1 VDSPI
6 DTKQEGY
13 FDCSAVKH
21 RSIYDLP
28 FPLAVFLIVA
38 KGGLVQT
45 FILVLTLLVVL
56 PARTLSAQ
64 SGPNSSPYSLSVPI
78 DPPLAKTQ
86 TEGSNDTIS
95 QLVRQKQWNELSA
108 ITEREISN
116 NQADAS
122 TYYWLGFARFH
133 IHDPIGAIRSLR
145 TAAKFGVNSASM
157 HETLGLAYYDLNQ
170 YVLFEKQMKIAS
182 LLDPKDFAPKY
193 LVGIYLLS
201 AKSDVNGALAQFSEA
216 LSLSP
221 NDSKILYE
229 EGYCLEL
236 LGDSAKAREF
246 YVRSIGAA
254 EANRKLFGWPYE
266 GMARLLLDGDPQ
278 RALPFALKAVEL
290 EPNEYSHHLTL
301 AKVYSELANLTGA
314 IAEAKSAEAL
324 NPNYAPIRYVLFRLY
339 RRSGDL
345 RNAEGELQIF
355 HKLNAVF
362 SPD

>member
-1 VDSPI
+1 MATVISRLSNSELSM
-6 DTKQEGY
+6 TY
-13 FDCSAVKH
+13 LSHSAVFFNE
-21 RSIYDLP
+21 LE
-28 FPLAVFLIVA
+28 V
-38 KGGLVQT
+38 GLGPII
-45 FILVLTLLVVL
+45 ILVLTLLLAL

-64 SGPNSSPYSLSVPI
+64 SDPMSSPYNLSAPI
-78 DPPLAKTQ
+78 DPPSAKLQ
-86 TEGSNDTIS
+86 TGRANEAIS
-95 QLVRQKQWNELSA
+95 QFVRQKQWTELSA
-108 ITEREISN
+108 MTEKEVSN
-116 NQADAS
+116 SQTDAS
-122 TYYWLGFARFH
+122 TYYWLGFARFQ

-145 TAAKFGVNSASM
+145 TAEKLGINDASL

-182 LLDPKDFAPKY
+182 ILDPKDYAPKY

-246 YVRSIGAA
+246 YLRSIGAA

-266 GMARLLLDGDPQ
+266 GMARLLLNGDPK

-301 AKVYSELANLTGA
+301 AKVYSESANLTGA

-355 HKLNAVF
+355 HKLNEVF